1 MQVEDE
7 MMCVHIDKMISL
19 SQARPLVKKEGEP
32 PMAGSTWSHDY
43 DMPYLEKGEDE
54 SKGDYKKRLKEQKLE
69 MMDKLLNKEQQEML
83 KAYQEREQKAYKEWE
98 DRVLG
103 NTK

>member
-1 MQVEDE
+1 
-7 MMCVHIDKMISL
+7 
-19 SQARPLVKKEGEP
+19 
-32 PMAGSTWSHDY
+32 MAGSTWSHDY

>member
-1 MQVEDE
+1 
-7 MMCVHIDKMISL
+7 
-19 SQARPLVKKEGEP
+19 
-32 PMAGSTWSHDY
+32 
-43 DMPYLEKGEDE
+43 
-54 SKGDYKKRLKEQKLE
+54 

-103 NTK
+103 NTSN